1 MRFKSGFTLV
11 ELMVT
16 IAVLAIVA
24 TISAPSFSNMI
35 THQNLKKSTNE
46 LIGVLNQARSK
57 SVLERRSIEVEL
69 KEKEEKEEKTQLIDT
84 DIKMHWMPQGSIYLE
99 DSSTA
104 IHYGL
109 NGGINN
115 ATADTIITLCS
126 QSKGK
131 SQIINI
137 SRMGNIQQVTEG
149 TCR

>member
-1 MRFKSGFTLV
+1 MRFKSGFTLI

-69 KEKEEKEEKTQLIDT
+69 KEKKAQLINT

-109 NGGINN
+109 
-115 ATADTIITLCS
+115 
-126 QSKGK
+126 KW
-131 SQIINI
+131 
-137 SRMGNIQQVTEG
+137 RY
-149 TCR
+149 